1 VQNIPVCA
9 NAVGGNFLISR
20 DVLGK
25 WLGEKNRRWGKFL
38 EITANSAPLLK
49 NIFLGVEI
57 NLIPPE
63 EQDKMESKQITTPVP
78 EKAKEEQSK

>member
-38 EITANSAPLLK
+38 ETTANSAPLLK
-49 NIFLGVEI
+49 DIFLGVEI

>member
-1 VQNIPVCA
+1 MQNIPVCA

-63 EQDKMESKQITTPVP
+63 EQDKMESKQMTTPVP
-78 EKAKEEQSK
+78 EKAKEEQSE

>member
-1 VQNIPVCA
+1 MQNIPVCA

>member
-63 EQDKMESKQITTPVP
+63 EQDKMESKQMTTPVP
-78 EKAKEEQSK
+78 EKAKEEQSE